1 MNDFLTRKIK
11 VNGHVDVVLVYK
23 LSLEQAGPAT
33 LDIIISRQVNSL
45 DGVEALLEVSG
56 GLFDGIRGRCGD
68 GASAPKVGLAL
79 EEEDKHPYGH
89 GT

>member
-1 MNDFLTRKIK
+1 M
-11 VNGHVDVVLVYK
+11 DVWMWVSVCT
-23 LSLEQAGPAT
+23 LSLEQTGPAT
-33 LDIIISRQVNSL
+33 LDVIIFRQVNRL

>member
-11 VNGHVDVVLVYK
+11 VNGHVDVVLVYT
-23 LSLEQAGPAT
+23 LSLEQTGPST
-33 LDIIISRQVNSL
+33 LEFITSRQVNSV
-45 DGVEALLEVSG
+45 DGVEALFEISG

-68 GASAPKVGLAL
+68 GPSSLKVGLAL

>member
-1 MNDFLTRKIK
+1 MSVCT
-11 VNGHVDVVLVYK
+11 
-23 LSLEQAGPAT
+23 LSLEQTGPAT
-33 LDIIISRQVNSL
+33 LESITRGQINRL

-56 GLFDGIRGRCGD
+56 GLFDGIKGRCGD
-68 GASAPKVGLAL
+68 GPSSLKVGLAL

>member
-1 MNDFLTRKIK
+1 M
-11 VNGHVDVVLVYK
+11 DVWMWVSVCT
-23 LSLEQAGPAT
+23 LSLEQTGPST
-33 LDIIISRQVNSL
+33 LELITSGQVNSL

-56 GLFDGIRGRCGD
+56 GLFNGIKGRCGD

-79 EEEDKHPYGH
+79 EEEDKHPHGH